1 MPLRGI
7 RGATV
12 ASQDQ
17 PEAILEATHQLLAA
31 IQRANPALKPAD
43 IASAIFT
50 VTEDLQSAYPAKAAR
65 QMGWEAVPL
74 MCAREIP
81 VPDSLERCIR
91 VLVHWNTDLPQEAIR
106 PVYLGAAASLRP
118 DLNGADNYRTYADE

>member
-7 RGATV
+7 RGATI
-12 ASQDQ
+12 ASQDHA
-17 PEAILEATHQLLAA
+17 EDVLEATRELLSA
-31 IQRANPALKPAD
+31 IQSANPALKPED

-50 VTEDLQSAYPAKAAR
+50 VTEDLQSAYPAQAAR
-65 QMGWEAVPL
+65 QIGWGAVPL

-81 VPDSLERCIR
+81 VPDSLRRCIR
-91 VLVHWNTDLPQEAIR
+91 VLVHWNTELPQEAIR

-118 DLNGADNYRTYADE
+118 DLNKADF